1 MSPSIWLSGA
11 IPSYSMKR
19 GDHQNQTTA
28 QHHRSPPFE
37 HSPQPSFVWSYQQ
50 FFQTFHLVIYGC
62 IMWWNMVG
70 ISLCLQIKSNLS
82 LSIMHVPVWAVCGLV
97 FMLLPGDGHTSLWP
111 RLSNPHC
118 TYFLYTLYT
127 RYSSQETWGSCT
139 VRGWNNHEDSSLS
152 LVGPCDRGVAARLG
166 RGEQS
171 AGVQVR
177 RQEVLCHDCKL
188 QHSGGGSVPG
198 PGDIV
203 QVINK

>member
-1 MSPSIWLSGA
+1 MDALCDEIWLEF
-11 IPSYSMKR
+11 PCVY
-19 GDHQNQTTA
+19 
-28 QHHRSPPFE
+28 
-37 HSPQPSFVWSYQQ
+37 
-50 FFQTFHLVIYGC
+50 
-62 IMWWNMVG
+62 
-70 ISLCLQIKSNLS
+70 KSNQICPYQLCMS
-82 LSIMHVPVWAVCGLV
+82 LYGPCVASCLCCYQAMVTPTC
-97 FMLLPGDGHTSLWP
+97 SLWP

-152 LVGPCDRGVAARLG
+152 LVGPCDRGVASCLG

-177 RQEVLCHDCKL
+177 RQEELCHDCKL